1 MSSATN
7 SSAIGLNST
16 RCRAAAN
23 REPVRNDLRAWSE
36 AGSAGANDVDVF
48 GDTSPGPPRNPP
60 GTPGVINGTLVEKP
74 VLPIEATPLI
84 EGAGAHAR
92 NRIVDIRSGPLQV
105 RLAETAADID
115 AVQALRYRIFYE
127 SLGARPLPEM
137 LLRQRDFDR
146 FDNDCDHLLVLDRGN
161 GRSSNPVVG
170 TYRLLRRDAARRL
183 GGFYSADEYD
193 IAPLVAHD
201 GEILE
206 LGRSCVD
213 AAYRQRPAIQL
224 LWNGIA
230 AYVFH
235 HDITLMFGCA
245 SLPGTDAD
253 ALATPLS
260 YLHYYHLAPSA
271 LRPRALNDRY
281 VDMRRLSIGAIDRGR
296 ALAGLP
302 PLIKGYLRLGGFVG
316 DGAVID
322 EQFNTTDI
330 CILVKTNLVTAK
342 YSRHYERKCKDI

>member
-1 MSSATN
+1 
-7 SSAIGLNST
+7 
-16 RCRAAAN
+16 
-23 REPVRNDLRAWSE
+23 
-36 AGSAGANDVDVF
+36 
-48 GDTSPGPPRNPP
+48 
-60 GTPGVINGTLVEKP
+60 VINGTLVERP
-74 VLPIEATPLI
+74 VLPIEATRLI
-84 EGAGAHAR
+84 EGTGAYTR
-92 NRIVDIRSGPLQV
+92 DRIVDIRSGQLQV

-137 LLRQRDFDR
+137 LRRRRDFDR
-146 FDNDCDHLLVLDRGN
+146 FDNECDHLLVLDREN
-161 GRSSNPVVG
+161 GRDGNSVVG

-183 GGFYSADEYD
+183 GGFYSAEEYD
-193 IAPLVAHD
+193 IAPLVANE

-213 AAYRQRPAIQL
+213 AAYRQRPAMQL
-224 LWNGIA
+224 LWNGVA

-245 SLPGTDAD
+245 SLPGTDPD

-271 LRPRALNDRY
+271 LRPRALNERY